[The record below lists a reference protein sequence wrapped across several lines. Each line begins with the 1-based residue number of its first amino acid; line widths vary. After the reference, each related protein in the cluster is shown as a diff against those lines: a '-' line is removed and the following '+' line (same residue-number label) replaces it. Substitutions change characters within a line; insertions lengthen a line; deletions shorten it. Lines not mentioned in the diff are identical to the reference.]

1 MQPQFGSVQ
10 MVAGAYEQ
18 ELRADAARV
27 RPTRRGE
34 AGGIA
39 APTLPSRVR
48 RAVGAGLVRMGE
60 RLQGAHAAP
69 VIARGAGTSIKPGA
83 AA

>member
-27 RPTRRGE
+27 RPTRGARP
-34 AGGIA
+34 AGSRRRRSRAGSA
-39 APTLPSRVR
+39 APSAPVSFAWASACRARTLP
-48 RAVGAGLVRMGE
+48 
-60 RLQGAHAAP
+60 P
-69 VIARGAGTSIKPGA
+69 
-83 AA
+83 